1 MANDHWQTECST
13 ISERTKF
20 IFNNELLSD
29 VKFIV
34 PASNINE
41 SESRKMIPA
50 HKFVLA
56 IGSPVFCA
64 MFYGKMA
71 ESTDSIRL
79 PDCEYDSLLEVF
91 RYLYSDEGQY
101 IFSHIMLLMQYIYC
115 NILSN

>member
-34 PASNINE
+34 SASN
-41 SESRKMIPA
+41 ESRKMIPA

-71 ESTDSIRL
+71 ASTDSITL
-79 PDCEYDSLLEVF
+79 PDCEYDSLLEFF
-91 RYLYSDEGQY
+91 RYLY
-101 IFSHIMLLMQYIYC
+101 
-115 NILSN
+115 